1 VVGARV
7 LVVEAVYVCHEE
19 EVVCVDHGGC
29 YGGEGVVVAEFDF
42 LGVLVVVF
50 MKGVDERG
58 RRGGEIPRRRWCR
71 FR

>member
-1 VVGARV
+1 
-7 LVVEAVYVCHEE
+7 
-19 EVVCVDHGGC
+19 VDHGGC

-58 RRGGEIPRRRWCR
+58 RRGWEIPRQRWCR
-71 FR
+71 SR